1 MTSNPIF
8 CSIITAATIGDILA
22 LALGPSGILIASIP
36 DVLHNSTFSNIGAKL
51 IERGGVI
58 SIDKAFSF
66 PDNNFLA
73 KLLFSIVSVTA
84 IFSSMGV
91 SIFVIAT
98 CVFTP
103 LKAVIVFA
111 IALMCWSFV
120 PQQPPTPLTPKLI

>member
-36 DVLHNSTFSNIGAKL
+36 DFLHNSTFSNIGSRL

-58 SIDKAFSF
+58 STDKAFSL

-73 KLLFSIVSVTA
+73 KLLFSIVSVTT
-84 IFSSMGV
+84 IFSSIGV
-91 SIFVIAT
+91 YILVIST
-98 CVFTP
+98 
-103 LKAVIVFA
+103 
-111 IALMCWSFV
+111 
-120 PQQPPTPLTPKLI
+120 